1 MLKIILSFV
10 VLLISQHIHAEIIQ
24 TTDGRTVD
32 LKDDG
37 TYVFLQSKESID
49 IIPFGCKEY
58 FKKNIEKDD
67 FGLID
72 GYYYYFSF
80 LMSYEIKNNTSHP
93 IAMNYLTARY
103 SKELGR
109 ITKER
114 KIWNHRNP
122 INVND
127 SVVIS
132 DSGIGHAFTV
142 SSEEELTED
151 KIKNLRDENGCS
163 DANFT
168 DQTISIVLAET
179 KFKTHSDAGNIDWKS
194 LISINKQ
201 FEKFG
206 SLQFVID

>member
-49 IIPFGCKEY
+49 IIPVGCKEY
-58 FKKNIEKDD
+58 FSSKIEKDD
-67 FGLID
+67 FGSVA
-72 GYYYYFSF
+72 GHRYYFSF

-93 IAMNYLTARY
+93 IALTRFAARY
-103 SKELGR
+103 SKDLGWVSTQR
-109 ITKER
+109 TIG
-114 KIWNHRNP
+114 NARNP

-127 SVVIS
+127 SIVLS
-132 DSGIGHAFTV
+132 DTGIGHALHF
-142 SSEEELTED
+142 SSEQELTED
-151 KIKNLRDENGCS
+151 KIKKLKEENGCS
-163 DANFT
+163 DSNFAN
-168 DQTISIVLAET
+168 QTISIILAKT
-179 KFKTHSDAGNIDWKS
+179 KIKTHPDAGNIDWKS